1 VTLRTNRVHSG
12 AAGLLAALAAIL
24 LGTAVVAGAV
34 AVDRASPGAVAL
46 LSAVLLAATLLGVAG
61 FLLGRRL
68 AELRQ
73 LSLTDPLTGV
83 GNRRYLERRLEEEL
97 ARSARS
103 LRPLSVLLVDVDKL
117 KEIND
122 RGGHGAGDRA
132 LCLVADA
139 LVRCTRISDV
149 VGRYGGDEFLVIAPE
164 ADAEVGLRLA
174 RRCAGELRAVAVEI
188 STGRLPVGLSVGVAT
203 GALPLRDL
211 DTLLTAADRALYR
224 AKTDGGGRAV
234 SEHDLSCVSLE
245 PAFARDSG

>member
-83 GNRRYLERRLEEEL
+83 GNRRYLE
-97 ARSARS
+97 
-103 LRPLSVLLVDVDKL
+103 L